1 MTPPFPALHHLST
14 LSTMRIRP
22 ASPVSR
28 SAVRTRQCPARA
40 LPNPE
45 RGSSA
50 STLSDEEV
58 ECRLAALIDVLS
70 KARPHHC
77 GHHDARQQR
86 ACAVF
91 VAAKIS
97 RSVAVRRRPVRLRV
111 QHHLPFERMPN
122 GVLVMNQVPSCA
134 RGMSSI

>member
-97 RSVAVRRRPVRLRV
+97 RSVACGGALCDARAASSAVRKDAKRRARDEPGTF
-111 QHHLPFERMPN
+111 P
-122 GVLVMNQVPSCA
+122 
-134 RGMSSI
+134 RGMPSI